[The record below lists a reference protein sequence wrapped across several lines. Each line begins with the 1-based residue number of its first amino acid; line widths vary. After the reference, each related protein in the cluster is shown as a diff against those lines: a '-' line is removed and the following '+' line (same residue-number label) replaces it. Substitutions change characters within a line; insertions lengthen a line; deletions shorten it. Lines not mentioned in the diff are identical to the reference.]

1 MTYIFD
7 GSYVGLLSAVFTAF
21 ERKQFHILLNTENNR
36 QDSLFEQPVIII
48 SDEGKATRIWN
59 GLDKI
64 ISKNNVQ
71 DFWKA
76 YLSEDPK
83 IYQVIFNIIVSLFQ
97 GNKDILANYGNPDV
111 LSFHQTLKK
120 VGRERHRVKAF
131 VRFQK
136 SEDGLFTAVMEPDF
150 NVLPLVA
157 SFFRNRYAD
166 QRWLIYDKKRNYGL
180 YYDLQYVTEVTL
192 TVEQSR
198 SIQKSNSHIQIDAN
212 DKRFESMWKSYFDST
227 NIVARKN
234 MKLHLQHVPKRYW
247 RYLPEKSFHH

>member
-1 MTYIFD
+1 M
-7 GSYVGLLSAVFTAF
+7 
-21 ERKQFHILLNTENNR
+21 
-36 QDSLFEQPVIII
+36 
-48 SDEGKATRIWN
+48 
-59 GLDKI
+59 
-64 ISKNNVQ
+64 
-71 DFWKA
+71 
-76 YLSEDPK
+76 
-83 IYQVIFNIIVSLFQ
+83 
-97 GNKDILANYGNPDV
+97 
-111 LSFHQTLKK
+111 
-120 VGRERHRVKAF
+120 GRERHRVKAF

-136 SEDGLFTAVMEPDF
+136 IEDGLFTAVMEPDF

-212 DKRFESMWKSYFDST
+212 DKRFEIMWKSYFDST
-227 NIVARKN
+227 NIAARKN